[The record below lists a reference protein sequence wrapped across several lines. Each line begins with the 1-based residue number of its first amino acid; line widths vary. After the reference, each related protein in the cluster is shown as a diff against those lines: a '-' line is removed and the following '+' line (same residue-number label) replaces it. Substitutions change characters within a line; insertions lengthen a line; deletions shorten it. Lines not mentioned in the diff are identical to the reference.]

1 MAKEK
6 PVPEM
11 CAGCARNKKTYCG
24 EVIKAP
30 GWLYE
35 HHPRGICFAWINE
48 ARAKEIEA
56 EIKFIQKGAKA

>member
-1 MAKEK
+1 MATTAKEK

-11 CAGCARNKKTYCG
+11 CDGCARNKNMYC

-35 HHPRGICFAWINE
+35 HREICFAWVNE
-48 ARAKEIEA
+48 ARAKEIKK
-56 EIKFIQKGAKA
+56 EIKFIHKGAMA

>member
-1 MAKEK
+1 MAKET

-11 CAGCARNKKTYCG
+11 CDGCARNKNMYC

-35 HHPRGICFAWINE
+35 HRGICFAWVNE
-48 ARAKEIEA
+48 AQAKAIEA
-56 EIKFIQKGAKA
+56 EIKFIQKGVKA